1 MQSSLVKA
9 YFMCYYHSKNTSLP
23 PFSLLMPPIPYR
35 FTKSSFSLRSLI
47 RDLLTIHEQRSFTD
61 FFCAGGSHTTPHLC
75 SIDARWQFPWRSLLL
90 MTSLLFFA
98 LFFMLAEH
106 VARIELGNTKLFVSS
121 IVMQSVAIP
130 LGLIS
135 LFSELN
141 IWRNQPWLRIII
153 MVCGGGLLSII
164 FALLLSAFG
173 HSSSPFMAG
182 IIEEPAKI
190 AAVLL
195 LAGHARRRNGLVL
208 NGMLFGAAVGAGFSI
223 MESIGYAFE
232 ALHNPIMTNGSHPL
246 AYQNAY
252 TLMATRSFFF
262 LTAGHATWTAIT
274 CGALWHC
281 MRGRNLWRGLMQPSF
296 LFFLVVA
303 IVIHGYWNMSTST
316 GAIFVMIPLF
326 AICSWGL
333 IAVLNHLGIQQIRDM
348 QQLWFDRHSL
358 GKRCVWLLEPRTGA
372 TQGPLTAEETI
383 ECLESGNITR
393 KTLCTMGAL
402 HCESHSV
409 GKLSFI
415 SSLANN
421 NNNSCWYHCKRPFW
435 FIICRILGI
444 ASMLSLPCFLYF
456 PRWMVTSYLFCCFAL
471 FGIIVSILLK
481 LWQSPN
487 LPTEPCD
494 QYGSLIWIDSPTK
507 ALLKFFIPGYNIY
520 WGYLLGGHLIR
531 RVNLLNDGERRIPN
545 WIPQAFWTT
554 FCTGITLASVLLIYH
569 SLSFLPYLLSAVIL
583 FPSSAALAC
592 VALASAQQTLE
603 EAHKEDL
610 HHAHHPQFD

>member
-1 MQSSLVKA
+1 
-9 YFMCYYHSKNTSLP
+9 
-23 PFSLLMPPIPYR
+23 MPPTPYR
-35 FTKSSFSLRSLI
+35 FSKSSFSLRSLI
-47 RDLLTIHEQRSFTD
+47 RDLLTIHEQRTFTD
-61 FFCAGGSHTTPHLC
+61 FFSAGSSHTTPHLC

-98 LFFMLAEH
+98 LVFMLAEH
-106 VARIELGNTKLFVSS
+106 VARIELGNSRLFISS

-130 LGLIS
+130 LGLIC
-135 LFSELN
+135 LFAELN
-141 IWRNQPWLRIII
+141 IWRNQPWLRIVI

-173 HSSSPFMAG
+173 KVSSPFMAG

-190 AAVLL
+190 AATLL
-195 LAGHARRRNGLVL
+195 LAGQARRRNGLVL
-208 NGMLFGAAVGAGFSI
+208 NGLLFGASIGAGFSI
-223 MESIGYAFE
+223 MESMGYAFD
-232 ALHNPIMTNGSHPL
+232 ALHNPITSNAGNQL

-281 MRGRNLWRGLMQPSF
+281 MRGRSLWRALMQPTF

-316 GAIFVMIPLF
+316 GDILVMIPLF

-333 IAVLNHLGIQQIRDM
+333 IAVLNHLGIQQVRDM
-348 QQLWFDRHSL
+348 QQLWLERHGL
-358 GKRCVWLLEPRTGA
+358 EKRCVWILEPKTGA
-372 TQGPLTAEETI
+372 TKGPLTAEETI
-383 ECLESGNITR
+383 EQLECGHLSRSTR
-393 KTLCTMGAL
+393 CTMGAL
-402 HCESHSV
+402 HCESHSI

-415 SSLANN
+415 SARFDNK
-421 NNNSCWYHCKRPFW
+421 NSRCWYHCQRPLW

-444 ASMLSLPCFLYF
+444 ASMLSLPCFFYS
-456 PRWMVTSYLFCCFAL
+456 PRWMVTTYLFCCFAL
-471 FGIIVSILLK
+471 FGIIVSISLK
-481 LWQSPN
+481 LWQSPK

-494 QYGSLIWIDSPTK
+494 QHGSLIWIDSPTK

-520 WGYLLGGHLIR
+520 WGYLVGGHLIR
-531 RVNLLNDGERRIPN
+531 RANLLNEGDCCIPN

-592 VALASAQQTLE
+592 VALASAQETLE
-603 EAHKEDL
+603 ETQEEKSH
-610 HHAHHPQFD
+610 Q